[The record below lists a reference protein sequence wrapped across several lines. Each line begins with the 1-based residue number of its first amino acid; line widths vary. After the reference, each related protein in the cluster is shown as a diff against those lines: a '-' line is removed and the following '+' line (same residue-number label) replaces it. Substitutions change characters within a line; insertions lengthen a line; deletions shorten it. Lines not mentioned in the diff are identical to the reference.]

1 MTNHETF
8 RNKHLDEIKQ
18 LAQYYRHLLLEDVVP
33 FWEERIVDKEQG
45 GYFNCFTRTGKLYKD
60 VKCGW
65 FVGRDLYTFSALYNH
80 VEKNPAW
87 LRIAEEGRKFLKQT
101 ALNKNGRLN
110 YMMNRDGSTINGE
123 DSIFTD
129 HFAVEGLFEYI
140 EASGEKKDIPF
151 AKQMFDTLM
160 LNVSDKNVIAKECPY
175 LGFRKHALNFM
186 TLIVAMKGKKYFPDT
201 MKPIIDKCLHDSLY
215 VFADDKEKAILE
227 YVSTGNLPLYEGPGR
242 IFDPGHSFE
251 SLWFAMREGYERHD
265 AAIIK
270 RASELVDWVIDRAWD
285 EEYGGFYQHVDIFD
299 AIPEKPFLN
308 SRYIDI
314 DVGWAD
320 KIWWVQAEALYALAL
335 SALLT
340 GNERHFQ
347 YFLKLHQFCKDYFS
361 DPVYGEWYSVLKRD
375 ASVLSDRKGFELK
388 GPYHVPR
395 CAMQLTI
402 LFERYMNGLLA

>member
-1 MTNHETF
+1 
-8 RNKHLDEIKQ
+8 
-18 LAQYYRHLLLEDVVP
+18 
-33 FWEERIVDKEQG
+33 
-45 GYFNCFTRTGKLYKD
+45 
-60 VKCGW
+60 
-65 FVGRDLYTFSALYNH
+65 
-80 VEKNPAW
+80 
-87 LRIAEEGRKFLKQT
+87 
-101 ALNKNGRLN
+101 
-110 YMMNRDGSTINGE
+110 
-123 DSIFTD
+123 
-129 HFAVEGLFEYI
+129 
-140 EASGEKKDIPF
+140 
-151 AKQMFDTLM
+151 
-160 LNVSDKNVIAKECPY
+160 
-175 LGFRKHALNFM
+175 
-186 TLIVAMKGKKYFPDT
+186 
-201 MKPIIDKCLHDSLY
+201 
-215 VFADDKEKAILE
+215 
-227 YVSTGNLPLYEGPGR
+227 
-242 IFDPGHSFE
+242 
-251 SLWFAMREGYERHD
+251 MREGYERHD

-299 AIPEKPFLN
+299 TIPEKPFLN